1 MEFLPNKAGM
11 TIAKIFFLIPLP
23 IFEICKTSAINRLI
37 SLPVTSHRHIQ
48 VDMNKQRKCSILS
61 SVTSVPQTH
70 LSVRVEP
77 DTRRESKNND
87 NVEKIHS
94 EITCN
99 ENESYKI
106 FYEMNKVLSW
116 ECELGLVAG
125 HWLCFWY
132 SFMFIFIFLCIRED
146 VSEFSF
152 WLHFYDGHNLC
163 WPVSMKMKSQVKL
176 RDVIEHSQRE
186 RSEDQTK

>member
-1 MEFLPNKAGM
+1 MISIDFWITPHDFSLHLWHQYKGILWYLTKLTWQFYFWSLYQFLDD
-11 TIAKIFFLIPLP
+11 
-23 IFEICKTSAINRLI
+23 IFEICKSSAINRLI

-132 SFMFIFIFLCIRED
+132 SFMFIFIFLCFRED

-152 WLHFYDGHNLC
+152 
-163 WPVSMKMKSQVKL
+163 
-176 RDVIEHSQRE
+176 
-186 RSEDQTK
+186 